1 MALIK
6 CNHCG
11 KSVSDKALICPKC
24 RKPLKEETIPVNDIS
39 FAMDGTAGAE
49 INKSDSVVS
58 ENSEK
63 YYKKISIIS
72 YAIISVII
80 LGIFVGFWL
89 KWNNM

>member
-11 KSVSDKALICPKC
+11 KSVSDKASVCPKC
-24 RKPLKEETIPVNDIS
+24 RKPLKEGTIPVNDITL
-39 FAMDGTAGAE
+39 AMDGTAGAE
-49 INKSDSVVS
+49 ISDTDIVIS

-80 LGIFVGFWL
+80 LGIFVVFWL
-89 KWNNM
+89 KWKNM